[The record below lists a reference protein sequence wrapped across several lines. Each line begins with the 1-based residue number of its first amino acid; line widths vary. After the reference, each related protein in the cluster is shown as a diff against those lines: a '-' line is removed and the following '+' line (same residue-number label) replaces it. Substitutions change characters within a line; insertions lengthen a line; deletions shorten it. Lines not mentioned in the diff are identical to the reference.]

1 MRTTRA
7 AIGRDALAALTSC
20 KLLLINFT
28 HFAHVARELQM
39 MRRERRELEQKLAQI
54 RRLAQEPTD
63 PFTRERLAQL
73 IEDLELQL
81 EAGRVAA

>member
-1 MRTTRA
+1 MRTTSA
-7 AIGRDALAALTSC
+7 AIGRDVLAALTSC

-28 HFAHVARELQM
+28 HAHVARELQM